1 LPLYEYQCKACK
13 AHFEKIQKFSDP
25 PLRKCE
31 KCGGQLERLV
41 SSPAI
46 QFKGSGWYITDYA
59 RKSAQETAKDT
70 AGKDSKG
77 SETAAKASE
86 GKAES
91 STKAADK
98 SKKSTETVTA
108 KK

>member
-1 LPLYEYQCKACK
+1 LPLYEYQCQQCK

-31 KCGGQLERLV
+31 NCGGKLDRLV

-59 RKSAQETAKDT
+59 RKPAQDKAKDS

-77 SETAAKASE
+77 AETASKPSD

-91 STKAADK
+91 GAKTTDT
-98 SKKSTETVTA
+98 SKKSTETTTA